1 MPLVLELVPWSGLPP
16 GSRWMEDCGA
26 VVAQEC
32 SWKTKQVYGSV
43 WLRWGLPPVA
53 CPSERGGHEAGPGY
67 HWINSLLCRFNAAF
81 ITCENSN
88 GWPRDCKVGSASLSQ
103 DFLPDSDLGVDERQR
118 KTAYQAGM
126 GSLPFRNMWYHHGD
140 PVVATSKLKVG
151 RRTGVPLGLGEDL
164 RKAKGRGSTWASLED
179 IGGRQCRIS

>member
-1 MPLVLELVPWSGLPP
+1 MDGGLWGCGGSGVLLENEASLRISVAKMGGYLRLHVLVRGAGTKRAQAII
-16 GSRWMEDCGA
+16 GSIPYSA
-26 VVAQEC
+26 V
-32 SWKTKQVYGSV
+32 
-43 WLRWGLPPVA
+43 L
-53 CPSERGGHEAGPGY
+53 
-67 HWINSLLCRFNAAF
+67 NAAF

-103 DFLPDSDLGVDERQR
+103 DFLPDSDLGVEERQR
-118 KTAYQAGM
+118 KPAYQAGM